1 MTHKLME
8 ISRSI
13 TSSPMPKY
21 IYIRE
26 LVHSSEQH
34 KMDNIGIDLMH
45 EEYQEKQK
53 EAADEIEEIH
63 HHHHQT
69 EIVTTPEKPSPPPPG
84 SSSSSTDSTSS
95 RSAIHTEETVPVSN
109 ETDVVSRDPGAVRL
123 GKESVDSSSS
133 SSDFNKG
140 SSGSS
145 SGGISSLYQPGFTA
159 PTISYEKERVDQKLV
174 AIIGREFDQPMDI
187 ARSLQDVLAE
197 FENADSAKF
206 VPFMVKRKTLLR
218 GSFSTKDLG
227 NHDLICL
234 CYNASEARILLTGQD
249 GFYTTLLKQIE
260 ALLGKHCTTFN
271 TPLNIVYI
279 EIV

>member
-1 MTHKLME
+1 
-8 ISRSI
+8 
-13 TSSPMPKY
+13 
-21 IYIRE
+21 
-26 LVHSSEQH
+26 
-34 KMDNIGIDLMH
+34 MDNIGIDLMH

-53 EAADEIEEIH
+53 EAEDEIEEL
-63 HHHHQT
+63 HHHQT
-69 EIVTTPEKPSPPPPG
+69 EAVKIAREPSPPPPEP
-84 SSSSSTDSTSS
+84 STSSTDSNSS
-95 RSAIHTEETVPVSN
+95 RSAIHTDETVPVSN
-109 ETDVVSRDPGAVRL
+109 ETEDVVSRDQAAVRL

-159 PTISYEKERVDQKLV
+159 PTINYEKERVDQKLV
-174 AIIGREFDQPMDI
+174 AVIGREFDQPMDI

-197 FENADSAKF
+197 FENANSAKF
-206 VPFMVKRKTLLR
+206 VPFTVKRKTLLR
-218 GSFSTKDLG
+218 GSFNTKDLG

-260 ALLGKHCTTFN
+260 ALLGKQ
-271 TPLNIVYI
+271 
-279 EIV
+279 

>member
-1 MTHKLME
+1 MSDVTAA
-8 ISRSI
+8 
-13 TSSPMPKY
+13 
-21 IYIRE
+21 
-26 LVHSSEQH
+26 

-53 EAADEIEEIH
+53 EAADEIEEL

-69 EIVTTPEKPSPPPPG
+69 EAVKIVREPSPPPPEP
-84 SSSSSTDSTSS
+84 STSSTDSNSS
-95 RSAIHTEETVPVSN
+95 ISAIHTEETVPVSN
-109 ETDVVSRDPGAVRL
+109 ETEDVISRDQAAVQL

-159 PTISYEKERVDQKLV
+159 PTINYEKEKIDQKLV
-174 AIIGREFDQPMDI
+174 AVIGREFDQPMDI

-197 FENADSAKF
+197 YENADSAKF

-218 GSFSTKDLG
+218 GTFSTKDLG

-260 ALLGKHCTTFN
+260 ALLGKLCTT
-271 TPLNIVYI
+271 LNNY
-279 EIV
+279 

>member
-1 MTHKLME
+1 
-8 ISRSI
+8 
-13 TSSPMPKY
+13 
-21 IYIRE
+21 
-26 LVHSSEQH
+26 
-34 KMDNIGIDLMH
+34 MDNIGIDLMH
-45 EEYQEKQK
+45 EEYQQKQK
-53 EAADEIEEIH
+53 EAADEIEELH
-63 HHHHQT
+63 HHHET
-69 EIVTTPEKPSPPPPG
+69 VTVKAARDPSPPPPPRE
-84 SSSSSTDSTSS
+84 SSSTTSSASSTDSNPS

-109 ETDVVSRDPGAVRL
+109 EAEDVISRDPAAVGLVGR
-123 GKESVDSSSS
+123 ESVDSSSS
-133 SSDFNKG
+133 SSDFNRG

-159 PTISYEKERVDQKLV
+159 PTINYEKEGVDQKLV
-174 AIIGREFDQPMDI
+174 AVIGREFDQPMDI
-187 ARSLQDVLAE
+187 ARNLQDVLAE

-260 ALLGKHCTTFN
+260 ALLGKQRTLFEDIMSTA
-271 TPLNIVYI
+271 LV
-279 EIV
+279 

>member
-1 MTHKLME
+1 
-8 ISRSI
+8 
-13 TSSPMPKY
+13 
-21 IYIRE
+21 
-26 LVHSSEQH
+26 
-34 KMDNIGIDLMH
+34 MDNIGIDLMH
-45 EEYQEKQK
+45 EEYQEMQK
-53 EAADEIEEIH
+53 EAADEIEEL

-69 EIVTTPEKPSPPPPG
+69 VREPSPPPPREQ
-84 SSSSSTDSTSS
+84 STYSTDSNSS
-95 RSAIHTEETVPVSN
+95 RSPIHSEETVPVSSSSS
-109 ETDVVSRDPGAVRL
+109 ESEHVISRDPAAVGL

-145 SGGISSLYQPGFTA
+145 SGGLSSLYQPGFTA
-159 PTISYEKERVDQKLV
+159 PTINYEKERVDQKLIAV
-174 AIIGREFDQPMDI
+174 IGREFDQPMDI
-187 ARSLQDVLAE
+187 ARSLQEVLAE
-197 FENADSAKF
+197 YENADSAKF

-260 ALLGKHCTTFN
+260 ALLGEHCMM
-271 TPLNIVYI
+271 L
-279 EIV
+279 